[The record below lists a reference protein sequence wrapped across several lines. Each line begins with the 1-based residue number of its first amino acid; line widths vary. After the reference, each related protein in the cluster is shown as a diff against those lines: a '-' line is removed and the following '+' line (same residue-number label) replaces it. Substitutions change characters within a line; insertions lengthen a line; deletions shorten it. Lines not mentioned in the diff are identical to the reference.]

1 MCKESQKRIAQLAK
15 CKKKTSWKEQF
26 KLQSLQVYG
35 SNLKLVKVTETL
47 NKDAVATFVER
58 FRPKKRFQTLSS
70 AKCTDSSSPA
80 PSAGVSLV
88 KQVKAV
94 VKAAVDKKK
103 ASDDKAKKGGV
114 QLVKQ
119 VKDMVKAQVDKKKA
133 SDAEK
138 KKKLESLKKQ
148 LKQASKKM
156 QVKEMTRLAKEI
168 AKLAA
173 SK

>member
-58 FRPKKRFQTLSS
+58 YRPKKRFQTLSS

-94 VKAAVDKKK
+94 VKAA
-103 ASDDKAKKGGV
+103 
-114 QLVKQ
+114 
-119 VKDMVKAQVDKKKA
+119 VDKKKA